1 MKYSRHVVLACCG
14 VFLVAS
20 ALLIAQDF
28 QLKARVDEVR
38 VPVSVRDDTGALV
51 QGLKKEDFTILESGV
66 PQEILSFST
75 DPLPISA
82 AIIVDTA
89 ITGDQLRRF
98 SLVSGTLMR
107 EFKATDEFAVYRYDH
122 VVTKLSDF
130 TSNPQNLE
138 KSFDAIR
145 AIAED
150 KPQESEPGIAVGPSP
165 LRWLLDR
172 TQVGTNGAPDR
183 PDRPS
188 SPISPKSGQST
199 STKPPEVSRVLHDA
213 IYGAEVELEKRPEN
227 RRKMILLVSN
237 GEVTGENEHS
247 QNETVN
253 RLYRNGI
260 QVYAVDPEHKIFNH
274 MTLLNSYTHTTG
286 GTVFDGN
293 QIENMAIAFAQ
304 VIEQARDQ
312 YMIGYVS
319 NNEPQNGKPVLR
331 AIDVKIKGKKYRIVH
346 RMNYMQDP

>member
-1 MKYSRHVVLACCG
+1 MRYTRHVILACCG
-14 VFLVAS
+14 LFLLTS

-38 VPVSVRDDTGALV
+38 VPVSVRDDMGALV
-51 QGLKKEDFTILESGV
+51 QGLKKEDFQIVESGV

-75 DPLPISA
+75 DPVPISA
-82 AIIVDTA
+82 AIIIDDA
-89 ITGDQLRRF
+89 LSGDQLRRF
-98 SLVSGTLMR
+98 GLVSGTLMR

-122 VVTKLSDF
+122 VVTKLSDY

-138 KSFDAIR
+138 KSFDAIKE
-145 AIAED
+145 IADDKGED
-150 KPQESEPGIAVGPSP
+150 GPSNTAVGNSVA
-165 LRWLLDR
+165 RWIIDR

-199 STKPPEVSRVLHDA
+199 NTKPPEVSRVLHDA
-213 IYGAEVELEKRPEN
+213 IFNAEVDLEKRPEN
-227 RRKMILLVSN
+227 RRKIILLVSN

-247 QNETVN
+247 QSEVVT
-253 RLYRNGI
+253 RLYRNGV
-260 QVYAVDPEHKIFNH
+260 QVYAVDPEHKIFNK
-274 MTLLNSYTHTTG
+274 MTLLNSYTRGTG
-286 GTVFDGN
+286 GSVFDGAA
-293 QIENMAIAFAQ
+293 IENMAISFAQ

-319 NNEPQNGKPVLR
+319 SNEPKDGRPVLR
-331 AIDVKIKGKKYRIVH
+331 NIDVKIKGKKYRIVH
-346 RMNYMQDP
+346 RQNYMQYP